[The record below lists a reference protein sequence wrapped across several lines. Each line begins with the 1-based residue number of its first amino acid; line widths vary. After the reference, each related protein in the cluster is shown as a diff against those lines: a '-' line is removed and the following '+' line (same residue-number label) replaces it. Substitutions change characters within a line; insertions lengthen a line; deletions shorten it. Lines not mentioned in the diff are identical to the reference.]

1 MIKVLKKS
9 INFKK
14 ESLLKIKLLF
24 KKNKKSLN
32 KLENYLSN
40 LKIGLQ
46 DMIQRIQQEQDCLK
60 KCPCLNFEKGQIF

>member
-46 DMIQRIQQEQDCLK
+46 DMIQRIQQE
-60 KCPCLNFEKGQIF
+60 